1 MKSYTIIWMFISVG
15 ITATSIGFLTTLTT
29 YKKCTDFHAERF
41 TNSDSLSYKTNLA
54 QWNYSDVLKNVEIWG
69 LSTLPRMNTT
79 AYIVNRLT
87 ITYDSSNNA
96 NANFAPYDFGYSG
109 IVGNATNNKTSYPL
123 VSLVTAVDSNT
134 ATYFVIYEE
143 NKVPTT
149 ECLSAPI
156 TCFVDQSINSPFTSL
171 SQPPIMAP
179 YGMNDTLSI
188 NPHLR
193 FYVCEYSNNDAY
205 SYKWAVRYAQV
216 AYKLVFGLE
225 CAKFTLI
232 LIFGQCLANCHQYYL
247 INFTNDSI
255 IWIMVFLLK
264 GKYPQLEEAWNALDE
279 AVEHKPKRHLL
290 RILCNTFLHSIPM
303 IVLTIQ

>member
-1 MKSYTIIWMFISVG
+1 MI
-15 ITATSIGFLTTLTT
+15 L
-29 YKKCTDFHAERF
+29 
-41 TNSDSLSYKTNLA
+41 
-54 QWNYSDVLKNVEIWG
+54 
-69 LSTLPRMNTT
+69 
-79 AYIVNRLT
+79 
-87 ITYDSSNNA
+87 
-96 NANFAPYDFGYSG
+96 
-109 IVGNATNNKTSYPL
+109 ATNNKTSYPL
-123 VSLVTAVDSNT
+123 VSLVTAVDGNT

-156 TCFVDQSINSPFTSL
+156 TCFVDQPINSPFTSL

-179 YGMNDTLSI
+179 YGMNDTLNI

-205 SYKWAVRYAQV
+205 SYKWAVGYAQV

-232 LIFGQCLANCHQYYL
+232 LFFGQCLANCHQYYL
-247 INFTNDSI
+247 INFINDSI
-255 IWIMVFLLK
+255 IWIMIFLLK
-264 GKYPQLEEAWNALDE
+264 RKYPQLEEAWNALDE

-290 RILCNTFLHSIPM
+290 RIFCNTFLHSIPM
-303 IVLTIQ
+303 IVLTIQSISFRFNMAHQPPSALSIVGCVFSLIAICYNLWQLADSAHNKLKKIQKSGMDDKEANEEDVYIVSKIASFFTCCEIVSNPSN